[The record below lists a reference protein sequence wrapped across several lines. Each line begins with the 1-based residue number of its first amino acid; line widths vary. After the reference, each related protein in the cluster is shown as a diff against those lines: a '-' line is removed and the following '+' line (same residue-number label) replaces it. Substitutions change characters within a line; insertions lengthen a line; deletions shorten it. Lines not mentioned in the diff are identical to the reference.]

1 VLRASSGRL
10 VGRDG
15 ELTRLLGLLDD
26 ASEGRPSHALISG
39 DAGVGKT
46 RLVAELAT
54 RAADRGFLVLSGRC
68 AELGDSIPYLPL
80 ADALR
85 EGTSTP
91 GAATEPLAAALAARP
106 VLGRLL
112 PDRDVVAQPGGEVS
126 GLAQQQLFGAVLGLL
141 TELADGHPVLLILE
155 DLHWADRSTRDLVTF
170 LSRVLHRER
179 VAVVATYRTDDLHRR
194 HPLRPVVAELLRL
207 PSVASIE
214 LGPLGY
220 ADMAD
225 HLTALAGAP
234 LDPAALHRMV
244 ARAEGNPYYAEE
256 LLAAV
261 APGRS
266 GGPAGGLGDGTPG
279 GGPGAGGATRAA
291 PGGDVLPSGLAALLL
306 ARVEQLP
313 APAQQV
319 LRAAAVGGRRV
330 DDDIVRAASGLDG
343 PEYED
348 AIRDCVAQQLLVPGG
363 ADGYVFRHAL
373 IREALY
379 TDLLPGERT
388 RLHARFAELLADP
401 GRLAAVPGSA
411 AELAHHCLASH
422 DIAGAFAASVRA
434 GQESERLA
442 APAEAHRHY
451 DAALALWERVGEPE
465 QLAGQDRDHLAFR
478 AANCAA
484 SSGEIARAVQQLR
497 RIRGFLQ
504 EDSDPVLASRVHER
518 LAYYLLELDAP
529 ADAESAARAAVQ
541 LLPDDPPRPQRA
553 RALATHAQT
562 LMHMG
567 DEVAA
572 ASRAQQAR
580 VAARAADAPWVE
592 ADALVTLGMLA
603 ERQGEPAAALDLFT
617 QAWKEAQP
625 LAMLGVEL
633 RAAFQVAR
641 AQLESGDLAASAETA
656 HQGQGHAAAAGLGLA
671 PYGMDLQYL
680 HYLAHYADGCWDHA
694 QELADGF
701 GVRVT
706 TMAEARLSAMALFLD
721 VARGSPKVAERRA
734 WLEPFW
740 PGDTFGAY
748 IARGLLAE
756 HALWRGDIA
765 SALAEVAATLAELD
779 SEGGY
784 GPPAIRVAAVGL
796 AARGELARRARAA
809 GDEDTAAAEVAAAE
823 VLIDAAREG
832 AAFPRRPKF
841 VLGVD
846 GRGWLARAEAEWARA
861 QGRNDP
867 EAWQAVVDEFSPA
880 YSYET
885 ARSRWRLAEALA
897 EAGQRAE
904 AEREWSLAL
913 GVAEQ
918 LDAAPLTSALHDLGR
933 RARLSRPGGAA
944 GASAPGNGPGGRPT
958 DVLAG
963 LTSRETEVLRMLVA
977 GRSNREIAA
986 ALFIAPKTASVH
998 VSNILAKLGAASR
1011 GEAAAIAAAAGLA
1024 PAGR

>member
-1 VLRASSGRL
+1 MLRASSARL

-26 ASEGRPSHALISG
+26 ASNGRPSHALISG

-46 RLVAELAT
+46 RLVAELAS
-54 RAADRGFLVLSGRC
+54 RASDRGFVVLSGRC

-85 EGTSTP
+85 EGTTTP
-91 GAATEPLAAALAARP
+91 GTATEPLVAALAARP

-112 PDRDVVAQPGGEVS
+112 PDRDAVAQPGGEVS

-141 TELADGHPVLLILE
+141 AELAEGHPVLLILE

-225 HLTALAGAP
+225 HLTALAGRP
-234 LDPAALHRMV
+234 LDPSALHRMV

-261 APGRS
+261 APARS
-266 GGPAGGLGDGTPG
+266 GGAGGDLGSG
-279 GGPGAGGATRAA
+279 GLS
-291 PGGDVLPSGLAALLL
+291 GDVLPSGLAALLL

-313 APAQQV
+313 GAAQQV

-330 DDDIVRAASGLDG
+330 DDDIVRAASGLAG

-422 DIAGAFAASVRA
+422 DIPGAFAASVRA

-451 DAALALWERVGEPE
+451 DAALALWERVSNPE
-465 QLAGQDRDHLAFR
+465 ELAGQDRDHLAFCS
-478 AANCAA
+478 ANCAA
-484 SSGEIARAVQQLR
+484 SSGEIARAVQQLH
-497 RIRGFLQ
+497 RIRGFLR

-518 LAYYLLELDAP
+518 LAYYLLELDAA
-529 ADAESAARAAVQ
+529 ADAEAAARAAVE
-541 LLPDDPPRPQRA
+541 LLPADPPHKGRA

-562 LMHMG
+562 LMHVG
-567 DEVAA
+567 DEAA
-572 ASRAQQAR
+572 ASKRAQQAQ

-592 ADALVTLGMLA
+592 ADALVTLGLLA
-603 ERQGEPAAALDLFT
+603 ERQGEPAQALDLFT
-617 QAWKEAQP
+617 QAYREAQD
-625 LAMLGVEL
+625 LNMLGVEL

-641 AQLESGDLAASAETA
+641 AQLESGDLVAAAATA
-656 HQGQGHAAAAGLGLA
+656 HEGGQRADAAGLGLA
-671 PYGMDLQYL
+671 PYGLDLQYL
-680 HYLAHYADGCWDHA
+680 HYLAHYSDGCWSHA

-706 TMAEARLSAMALFLD
+706 TEAEARLSAMALFLD
-721 VARGSPKVAERRA
+721 VARGSPAVGERRA

-740 PGDTFGAY
+740 AGDSFGAY

-756 HALWRGDIA
+756 HALWRGDTA
-765 SALAEVAATLAELD
+765 TALAEVAATLAELD
-779 SEGGY
+779 IEGGY

-796 AARGELARRARAA
+796 AARGDQARRARAA
-809 GDEDTAAAEVAAAE
+809 GDDEAAAAEVTAAQ

-867 EAWQAVVDEFSPA
+867 EAWQAVVETFGPA
-880 YSYET
+880 FIYET

-913 GVAEQ
+913 AVADE
-918 LDAAPLTSALHDLGR
+918 LGAAPLGAALRDLGR
-933 RARLSRPGGAA
+933 RARLGRQPGA
-944 GASAPGNGPGGRPT
+944 GAGGGHNGGPGRDRA

-963 LTSRETEVLRMLVA
+963 LTGRELEVLRLLVA

-986 ALFIAPKTASVH
+986 ELFIAPKTASVH
-998 VSNILAKLGAASR
+998 VSNILAKLNAASR

-1024 PAGR
+1024 PADS

>member
-1 VLRASSGRL
+1 M
-10 VGRDG
+10 
-15 ELTRLLGLLDD
+15 
-26 ASEGRPSHALISG
+26 
-39 DAGVGKT
+39 
-46 RLVAELAT
+46 
-54 RAADRGFLVLSGRC
+54 
-68 AELGDSIPYLPL
+68 
-80 ADALR
+80 
-85 EGTSTP
+85 
-91 GAATEPLAAALAARP
+91 AALAARP

-141 TELADGHPVLLILE
+141 TELAEGHPVLLILE

-234 LDPAALHRMV
+234 A
-244 ARAEGNPYYAEE
+244 G
-256 LLAAV
+256 
-261 APGRS
+261 PGRPAPD
-266 GGPAGGLGDGTPG
+266 GGPGRGQSLLRGGTAGRRGAGPRRPGGGLGDGTPG
-279 GGPGAGGATRAA
+279 GGPGTVGGGAD
-291 PGGDVLPSGLAALLL
+291 GGDVLPSGLAALLL

-313 APAQQV
+313 AAAQQV

-330 DDDIVRAASGLDG
+330 DDDIVRAASGLAG

-451 DAALALWERVGEPE
+451 DAALALWERVSEPE
-465 QLAGQDRDHLAFR
+465 QLAGQDRDHLAFCS
-478 AANCAA
+478 ANCAA

-497 RIRGFLQ
+497 RIRGFLR

-529 ADAESAARAAVQ
+529 ADAETAARAAVQ
-541 LLPDDPPRPQRA
+541 LLPGDPPRPQRA

-562 LMHMG
+562 LMHAG
-567 DEVAA
+567 DEAA
-572 ASRAQQAR
+572 AAGRAQQAR

-617 QAWKEAQP
+617 QA
-625 LAMLGVEL
+625 
-633 RAAFQVAR
+633 
-641 AQLESGDLAASAETA
+641 
-656 HQGQGHAAAAGLGLA
+656 
-671 PYGMDLQYL
+671 
-680 HYLAHYADGCWDHA
+680 
-694 QELADGF
+694 
-701 GVRVT
+701 
-706 TMAEARLSAMALFLD
+706 
-721 VARGSPKVAERRA
+721 
-734 WLEPFW
+734 
-740 PGDTFGAY
+740 
-748 IARGLLAE
+748 
-756 HALWRGDIA
+756 
-765 SALAEVAATLAELD
+765 
-779 SEGGY
+779 
-784 GPPAIRVAAVGL
+784 
-796 AARGELARRARAA
+796 
-809 GDEDTAAAEVAAAE
+809 
-823 VLIDAAREG
+823 
-832 AAFPRRPKF
+832 
-841 VLGVD
+841 
-846 GRGWLARAEAEWARA
+846 
-861 QGRNDP
+861 
-867 EAWQAVVDEFSPA
+867 
-880 YSYET
+880 
-885 ARSRWRLAEALA
+885 
-897 EAGQRAE
+897 
-904 AEREWSLAL
+904 
-913 GVAEQ
+913 
-918 LDAAPLTSALHDLGR
+918 
-933 RARLSRPGGAA
+933 
-944 GASAPGNGPGGRPT
+944 
-958 DVLAG
+958 
-963 LTSRETEVLRMLVA
+963 
-977 GRSNREIAA
+977 
-986 ALFIAPKTASVH
+986 
-998 VSNILAKLGAASR
+998 
-1011 GEAAAIAAAAGLA
+1011 
-1024 PAGR
+1024 

>member
-1 VLRASSGRL
+1 MRAWARRGWSPSWPARAS
-10 VGRDG
+10 
-15 ELTRLLGLLDD
+15 
-26 ASEGRPSHALISG
+26 
-39 DAGVGKT
+39 
-46 RLVAELAT
+46 
-54 RAADRGFLVLSGRC
+54 DRGFLVLSGRC

-85 EGTSTP
+85 EGTTTP
-91 GAATEPLAAALAARP
+91 GAATEPLVAALAARP

-112 PDRDVVAQPGGEVS
+112 PDRDAVAQPGGEVS

-141 TELADGHPVLLILE
+141 AELADGHPVLLILE

-220 ADMAD
+220 ADMAN
-225 HLTALAGAP
+225 HLTALAGEP
-234 LDPAALHRMV
+234 LDPAVLHRMV

-256 LLAAV
+256 LLAA
-261 APGRS
+261 AEPGRS
-266 GGPAGGLGDGTPG
+266 GGAGGGGTRAG
-279 GGPGAGGATRAA
+279 GGAGRAA

-313 APAQQV
+313 AAAQQV

-330 DDDIVRAASGLDG
+330 EDDIVRAASGLAG

-422 DIAGAFAASVRA
+422 DITGAFAASVRA

-451 DAALALWERVGEPE
+451 DAALALWERVSEPE
-465 QLAGQDRDHLAFR
+465 RLAGQDRDHLAFCS
-478 AANCAA
+478 ANCAA
-484 SSGEIARAVQQLR
+484 SSGDIARAVQQLR
-497 RIRGFLQ
+497 RIRGFLR
-504 EDSDPVLASRVHER
+504 EDTDPVLASRVHER

-529 ADAESAARAAVQ
+529 ADAETAARAAVE
-541 LLPDDPPRPQRA
+541 LLPADPPRQEHA

-562 LMHMG
+562 LMHAG
-567 DEVAA
+567 DEAGRREA
-572 ASRAQQAR
+572 GPAGPGGRPGRGCPLGGGGRPGDPGPAG
-580 VAARAADAPWVE
+580 RAAGRAGPGPRPVHPGLPGSPGPQHARRRAAGGLPGGPGPAGERGPRRGRRDRAR
-592 ADALVTLGMLA
+592 G
-603 ERQGEPAAALDLFT
+603 RQGTRRRPGS
-617 QAWKEAQP
+617 AWPRTASTCSTCTTWRT
-625 LAMLGVEL
+625 M
-633 RAAFQVAR
+633 RTVA
-641 AQLESGDLAASAETA
+641 G
-656 HQGQGHAAAAGLGLA
+656 
-671 PYGMDLQYL
+671 
-680 HYLAHYADGCWDHA
+680 DHA

-706 TMAEARLSAMALFLD
+706 TAAEARLSAMALFLD
-721 VARGSPKVAERRA
+721 VARGSPRVADRRA

-740 PGDTFGAY
+740 PGDSFGAY

-756 HALWRGDIA
+756 HALWRGDTA
-765 SALAEVAATLAELD
+765 TALAEVAATLAELD
-779 SEGGY
+779 VEGGY

-796 AARGELARRARAA
+796 AARGEQARRARAA
-809 GDEDTAAAEVAAAE
+809 RDEEAAAAEEAAAQ

-846 GRGWLARAEAEWARA
+846 GRGWLARAEAEWARV

-867 EAWQAVVDEFSPA
+867 QAWQAVVDEFGPA
-880 YSYET
+880 FSYET

-897 EAGQRAE
+897 EAGRRAD

-913 GVAEQ
+913 AVAEQ
-918 LDAAPLTSALHDLGR
+918 LGAVPLASALHDLGR
-933 RARLSRPGGAA
+933 RARLARPAANGAA
-944 GASAPGNGPGGRPT
+944 GSGPGSPDAPDGGPRGGPA

-963 LTSRETEVLRMLVA
+963 LTSREREVLRLLVA

-998 VSNILAKLGAASR
+998 VSNILGKLGAASR
-1011 GEAAAIAAAAGLA
+1011 GEAAAIAAAAGLE
-1024 PAGR
+1024 PADR